1 MKKIAVLL
9 AAVLTAGL
17 FAGCSGGDGG
27 TVTLNVYNWGEYIDD
42 EIFKVNDKFTEETGI
57 KVNYQTYDNNES
69 MYTIISSGAA
79 EYDVVFP
86 SDYMVGKM
94 IDEGMLEK
102 LDFANIPNYQYIDDT
117 YKNLAYDPNN
127 EYSVPYTWGTV
138 GIFYN
143 KAHVDEADL
152 ALGWDLLWAEKYKDK
167 IYMFDNPRD
176 NFGIALIKLG
186 YDVNTTNE
194 DEWQAAYEE
203 LVKQKPLVQG
213 YFGDPIFDKMK
224 NGEGWIAPY
233 YSGDGS
239 IMIYAEDAVEDIGFF
254 IPEQGTNF
262 FVDAMCVL
270 KGTEHKKEAEQYI
283 NFLCRTD
290 VAKANAEYLGYAT
303 PQAEARKQLDPEIG
317 ENPNFYPPDSVMEK
331 TQVFL
336 TLPDNINKLM
346 DELFLKLRT

>member
-17 FAGCSGGDGG
+17 FAGCSGGNGG

-57 KVNYQTYDNNES
+57 KVNYQTFDNNES

-102 LDFANIPNYQYIDDT
+102 LDFANIPNYQYIDDA

-176 NFGIALIKLG
+176 AFGIALIKLG
-186 YDVNTTNE
+186 YSVNSTNE

-203 LVKQKPLVQG
+203 LV
-213 YFGDPIFDKMK
+213 
-224 NGEGWIAPY
+224 NRSRWCR
-233 YSGDGS
+233 
-239 IMIYAEDAVEDIGFF
+239 
-254 IPEQGTNF
+254 GT
-262 FVDAMCVL
+262 
-270 KGTEHKKEAEQYI
+270 
-283 NFLCRTD
+283 
-290 VAKANAEYLGYAT
+290 
-303 PQAEARKQLDPEIG
+303 
-317 ENPNFYPPDSVMEK
+317 
-331 TQVFL
+331 L
-336 TLPDNINKLM
+336 TT
-346 DELFLKLRT
+346 RSSTR